1 MLIEQSTISIQQ
13 STMKIGLFGGTFDP
27 PHIGHL
33 ILAAEARAQLG
44 LDRLLWVL
52 TPEPPH
58 KCTQRITP
66 LATRL
71 ELLRTAL
78 RDEPAFEIST
88 VDIARPGPHYA
99 IETVQILGER
109 YPQAKL
115 IYVMGGDSLRDLPTW
130 RKPQEFLARLAGL
143 GVMRR
148 PGDAIDL
155 DALERQLPG
164 VSAKVRFI
172 EAPLLTIAASDIRQR
187 IAEGRPY
194 RYYLPAAVY
203 ELIQQ
208 QHIYANPSTNSQ
220 RITE

>member
-1 MLIEQSTISIQQ
+1 MNL
-13 STMKIGLFGGTFDP
+13 GLFGGTFDP

-52 TPEPPH
+52 TPNPPH
-58 KCTQRITP
+58 KLHQRITP
-66 LATRL
+66 LTTRL
-71 ELLRTAL
+71 ELLQAAL
-78 RDEPAFEIST
+78 QDEPAFEISS
-88 VDIARPGPHYA
+88 VDMSRPGPHYA
-99 IETVQILGER
+99 LDTVNILGEM
-109 YPQAKL
+109 YPQASL
-115 IYVMGGDSLRDLPTW
+115 TYIMGGDSLRDLPTW
-130 RKPQEFLARLAGL
+130 HKPHEFLARLAGL

-164 VSAKVRFI
+164 ISAKVRFI

-187 IAEGRPY
+187 IVEGRPY

-203 ELIQQ
+203 EMIVRRQLYPCIG
-208 QHIYANPSTNSQ
+208 
-220 RITE
+220 

>member
-1 MLIEQSTISIQQ
+1 MLIWQSTISVQQ
-13 STMKIGLFGGTFDP
+13 PAMNLGIFGGTFDP

-52 TPEPPH
+52 TPDPPH
-58 KCTQRITP
+58 KRHQRITP

-71 ELLRTAL
+71 DLLRAAL
-78 RDEPAFEIST
+78 QGEPAFEIST
-88 VDIARPGPHYA
+88 VDMDRPGPHYA
-99 IETVQILGER
+99 LDTVRILGKM
-109 YPQAKL
+109 YPQANL
-115 IYVMGGDSLRDLPTW
+115 TYVMGGDSLRDLSAW
-130 RKPQEFLARLAGL
+130 RKPHEFLAHLAAL

-155 DALERQLPG
+155 TAIEQQLPG

-203 ELIQQ
+203 EHIQKCQ
-208 QHIYANPSTNSQ
+208 LYDLPQTNGK
-220 RITE
+220 RINE